1 MAGEVG
7 EVEGAETVRTYCMRE
22 IEYIYIYMTIRA
34 MKENEAR

>member
-22 IEYIYIYMTIRA
+22 IEYIYMTIRA
-34 MKENEAR
+34 MKENEAW